1 MEKEGKQ
8 IFRIEV
14 QITKIKQF
22 VDQVNS
28 LRINADSFLAQ
39 TGLLLL
45 LLLFVCLFVCFVI
58 LSKLLHILIR

>member
-1 MEKEGKQ
+1 MEKEEKQ

-45 LLLFVCLFVCFVI
+45 LLLLLLFVCLFVCLFA
-58 LSKLLHILIR
+58 LLF